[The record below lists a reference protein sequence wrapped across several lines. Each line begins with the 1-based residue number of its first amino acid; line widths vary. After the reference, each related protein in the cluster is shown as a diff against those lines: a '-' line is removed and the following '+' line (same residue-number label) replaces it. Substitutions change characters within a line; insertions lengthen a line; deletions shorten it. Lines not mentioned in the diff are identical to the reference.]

1 MINTRDY
8 FGRPLYLAGTPQ
20 PYQGF
25 APIGEFKPRQQKSA
39 AAQLQSL
46 FDTPSYTPTGS
57 GNGQGTGTGDG
68 TGSGSG
74 TGTNTGTGGGIGG
87 NAPEGQNPA
96 GGNSAWDFAL
106 GAWNLGGAPQQG
118 DQPIG
123 YPDWQS
129 VAKAVEWE
137 QEHKGEYGGTGS
149 ISEDNPYKPD
159 FTKYPGTPGSTVP
172 PTGGGSSGSS
182 GGGGSTGNTTSPQF
196 GIGGAIEGYPGVWRP
211 ETPPPPAGIGDW
223 LGLSDAIGTLFGT
236 GPAAGGVGGLVAGPG
251 QAPPVGNIGGDIA
264 GALGQAGYVSTI
276 LDGDAE
282 FNDKLVA
289 GLGLIN
295 PILAAPFAVRDTLS
309 AIRGESSADRRI
321 RGEKMWEAANLELL
335 NRLGRYDEGYSIGE
349 WNNANIFADNTQ
361 DLNFLNSFL
370 DSKGLR
376 WAPDTKND
384 LGIGAFGGHL
394 DGGAVEAAYGSDIN
408 RLWSDLINYYTGYE
422 NAPGMG
428 KVDNW
433 QKTLGVAYDDYFQ
446 SLGGIRNA
454 FETQQNGQ
462 PGAPTSALQ
471 EFLASFGGDPYQN
484 TNYNPLATQTTAYL
498 YGLPAWGYG
507 TPNSEFGWSL
517 NDPAPRT
524 DAEKAQAQ
532 RDFVSKY
539 YGDWGMPMTNT
550 QPIYPWANNQP

>member
-129 VAKAVEWE
+129 VAKAIEWE

-159 FTKYPGTPGSTVP
+159 FTKYPGTPGSTLP

-196 GIGGAIEGYPGVWRP
+196 GIGGAIDGYPGVWAPSAPPSDRP
-211 ETPPPPAGIGDW
+211 SGWDILGAAGTLKDIFGGGSSVSDDVSNFVAGNGSKPPPGGFGEVADTVGDY
-223 LGLSDAIGTLFGT
+223 LGAYNLGKTL
-236 GPAAGGVGGLVAGPG
+236 
-251 QAPPVGNIGGDIA
+251 
-264 GALGQAGYVSTI
+264 
-276 LDGDAE
+276 LDGDASG
-282 FNDKLVA
+282 FDKTVA
-289 GLGLIN
+289 AVSYVFPQLGALNVGL
-295 PILAAPFAVRDTLS
+295 R
-309 AIRGESSADRRI
+309 AIGVGDESSTSKAQ
-321 RGEKMWEAANLELL
+321 RGSQMWGAVNDALFDA
-335 NRLGRYDEGYSIGE
+335 LGRDASNMSYYLPGIHAS
-349 WNNANIFADNTQ
+349 NQQ
-361 DLNFLNSFL
+361 DLSFINDFL

-376 WAPDTKND
+376 WGEDTQPHKDRMIRPGGVKGGELIDMYGND
-384 LGIGAFGGHL
+384 I
-394 DGGAVEAAYGSDIN
+394 D
-408 RLWSDLINYYTGYE
+408 RLWGDLTSFYSGYE
-422 NAPGMG
+422 NAPPMG
-428 KVDNW
+428 ALPTW
-433 QKTLGVAYDDYFQ
+433 GESAKTSIDDFIAAQGGPVATF
-446 SLGGIRNA
+446 GNA
-454 FETQQNGQ
+454 PLEGSWSPAVN
-462 PGAPTSALQ
+462 
-471 EFLASFGGDPYQN
+471 EFLAGFGGSPSN
-484 TNYNPLATQTTAYL
+484 PNYNPYLNQDYLLEQVMAIAY
-498 YGLPAWGYG
+498 GPDDPWGFNAARGG
-507 TPNSEFGWSL
+507 TESGGWS
-517 NDPAPRT
+517 
-524 DAEKAQAQ
+524 
-532 RDFVSKY
+532 
-539 YGDWGMPMTNT
+539 YGW
-550 QPIYPWANNQP
+550 